1 MKRLQTFFLAGLIAI
16 TPAAVTY
23 LVLRWLFF
31 TVDGLFGAPMDDFI
45 HRQFGFRVPGIG
57 LLVTLIVIL
66 LTGVLATNLLGRRL
80 LTYVEGWLQKLPLV
94 RSVYATMR
102 QLTDAFLQKDQSAF
116 KRVAVIEYPRRG
128 IWAIGFVTG
137 EVAGGPMGLTQ
148 GETYYN
154 IFLPTTPNP
163 TSGFLLVIPKS
174 EVLLLDISVED
185 GLKLVISGGVVVPDT
200 LAGPDALLEAAP
212 GSEGPMR
219 D

>member
-23 LVLRWLFF
+23 LVLRWVFF

-45 HRQFGFRVPGIG
+45 NRQFGFRVPGIG

-66 LTGVLATNLLGRRL
+66 LTGVLATNLLGRRVL
-80 LTYVEGWLQKLPLV
+80 AYLEGWLQKLPLV

-116 KRVAVIEYPRRG
+116 KRVALIEYPRRG
-128 IWAIGFVTG
+128 SWGIGFITG
-137 EVAGGPMGLTQ
+137 EVAGGPVGLTQ

-154 IFLPTTPNP
+154 VFLPTTPNP
-163 TSGFLLVIPKS
+163 TSGFLLVLPKS
-174 EVLLLDISVED
+174 EVRLLDISVED
-185 GLKLVISGGVVVPDT
+185 GLKLVISGGVVVPDA
-200 LAGPDALLEAAP
+200 LAGPDAVLEAAP
-212 GSEGPMR
+212 GSEGPTR